1 MAAVSASY
9 VSTLYSAS
17 ALASGAN
24 KRASL
29 LTLSPDDKTTSGVD
43 DRLSAALEALKRA
56 PEENRQATRN
66 RARQRVEAVRE
77 QLKLIK
83 ELYAQNPKE
92 MAKALRHLV
101 KELKAALKAYK
112 EAGGDMQA
120 VGVAGLT
127 VLAAAPAP
135 SETRTA
141 PTDDEL
147 SAETGSE
154 QDETTASAEPDART
168 VTAEAEAEEAARS
181 DDPMAGLASAPE
193 PARASL
199 EDLEAR
205 LGELMGDEAF
215 VQSVDGLKRKIKELF
230 ETARIQSAFLAHD
243 KARDSAFETLDEALK
258 ALDEDVTDY
267 TRDVQDELIAVRL
280 EIKMIERGELSAPAG
295 LDVTA

>member
-9 VSTLYSAS
+9 VSTLYNAG
-17 ALASGAN
+17 AVASGAN

-29 LTLSPDDKTTSGVD
+29 LTPFPGDKPTSEVE
-43 DRLSAALEALKRA
+43 DRLSAALEAMKRA

-77 QLKLIK
+77 QLKFIK

-120 VGVAGLT
+120 VGGAGLT
-127 VLAAAPAP
+127 ALAAAPAP

-141 PTDDEL
+141 PADDEL
-147 SAETGSE
+147 SAETSSE
-154 QDETTASAEPDART
+154 QDERTASAGSDAT
-168 VTAEAEAEEAARS
+168 TIAAEAEAEEAARS
-181 DDPMAGLASAPE
+181 DDPISAPE

-205 LGELMGDEAF
+205 LGVLMGDEAF
-215 VQSVDGLKRKIKELF
+215 VHSVDGLKRKIKELF
-230 ETARIQSAFLAHD
+230 ETARIQSAFLARD

-258 ALDEDVTDY
+258 TLDEDVTDY
-267 TRDVQDELIAVRL
+267 TRDVQDELITVRL
-280 EIKMIERGELSAPAG
+280 QIKMIERGELSAPAG

>member
-9 VSTLYSAS
+9 VSTLYNAG
-17 ALASGAN
+17 AVASGAN
-24 KRASL
+24 KLSSL
-29 LTLSPDDKTTSGVD
+29 LTSSPGDKPTSEVE
-43 DRLSAALEALKRA
+43 DRLSAALEAMKRA

-120 VGVAGLT
+120 VGGAGLT
-127 VLAAAPAP
+127 ALAAAPAP
-135 SETRTA
+135 SETWTA
-141 PTDDEL
+141 PADDAL
-147 SAETGSE
+147 SGETGSE
-154 QDETTASAEPDART
+154 QDERTASAEPDAT
-168 VTAEAEAEEAARS
+168 IVAAEAEAEEAVRS
-181 DDPMAGLASAPE
+181 NDPMAGLASAPE

-199 EDLEAR
+199 DDLEAR
-205 LGELMGDEAF
+205 LGVLMGDEAF

-230 ETARIQSAFLAHD
+230 ETARIQSAFLARD

-258 ALDEDVTDY
+258 TLDEDVTEY
-267 TRDVQDELIAVRL
+267 ARDVQDELITVRL
-280 EIKMIERGELSAPAG
+280 QIKMIERGELSAPAG

>member
-9 VSTLYSAS
+9 VSTLYNAG
-17 ALASGAN
+17 AVASGAN

-29 LTLSPDDKTTSGVD
+29 LTSSLGDKPTSEVE
-43 DRLSAALEALKRA
+43 DRLSAALEAMKRA

-101 KELKAALKAYK
+101 KELKSALKAYK
-112 EAGGDMQA
+112 EAGGDMQT
-120 VGVAGLT
+120 VGGAGLT
-127 VLAAAPAP
+127 APAAAPAP

-141 PTDDEL
+141 PADDAL
-147 SAETGSE
+147 SAETDSE
-154 QDETTASAEPDART
+154 QDATTVAAE
-168 VTAEAEAEEAARS
+168 VEAEEAARAT
-181 DDPMAGLASAPE
+181 DPMAGPASAPE

-199 EDLEAR
+199 DDLEAR
-205 LGELMGDEAF
+205 LGALMGDEAF

-230 ETARIQSAFLAHD
+230 ETARIQSAFLERD
-243 KARDSAFETLDEALK
+243 KARDSAFETLDKALK
-258 ALDEDVTDY
+258 TLDEDVTDY
-267 TRDVQDELIAVRL
+267 TRDVQDELIGVRL
-280 EIKMIERGELSAPAG
+280 QIKMIERGELSAPAG